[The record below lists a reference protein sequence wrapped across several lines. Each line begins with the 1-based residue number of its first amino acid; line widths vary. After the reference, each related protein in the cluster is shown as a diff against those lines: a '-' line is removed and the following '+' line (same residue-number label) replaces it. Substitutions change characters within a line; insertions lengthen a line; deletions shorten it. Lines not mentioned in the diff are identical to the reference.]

1 MKFELDTEN
10 KTIKL
15 KEEVNLNDFFSKI
28 DDLLG
33 EEWGDYTLIMREKVE
48 YVYKSI
54 PPTYTPY
61 TPPVNPNTDP
71 NNLPNIYC

>member
-33 EEWGDYTLIMREKVE
+33 EEWGDYTLIMADKVE

-54 PPTYTPY
+54 PPTY

>member
-15 KEEVNLNDFFSKI
+15 KEEVNLNDFFTKI

-33 EEWGDYTLIMREKVE
+33 EEWGDYTLIMADKVE

-54 PPTYTPY
+54 PPTYIPT
-61 TPPVNPNTDP
+61 VNPNTDP

>member
-15 KEEVNLNDFFSKI
+15 KEEVNLNDFFTKI

-33 EEWGDYTLIMREKVE
+33 EEWGDYTLIMGEKVE
-48 YVYKSI
+48 YVYKNT
-54 PPTYTPY
+54 PPTYTP
-61 TPPVNPNTDP
+61 PINPNTDP

>member
-15 KEEVNLNDFFSKI
+15 KEEVNLNDFFTKV

-33 EEWGDYTLIMREKVE
+33 EDWGEYTLIMGEKLE
-48 YVYKSI
+48 YIYKTV
-54 PPTYTPY
+54 PPTYTPQS
-61 TPPVNPNTDP
+61 NPNSDP
-71 NNLPNIYC
+71 NNIPNIYC

>member
-33 EEWGDYTLIMREKVE
+33 EEWGDYTLIMADKVE

-54 PPTYTPY
+54 PPTYTP
-61 TPPVNPNTDP
+61 PNTPNQDP
-71 NNLPNIYC
+71 DNPYKIYC

>member
-15 KEEVNLNDFFSKI
+15 KEEVNLNDFFSKV

-33 EEWGDYTLIMREKVE
+33 EDWGEYTLIMGEKLE
-48 YVYKSI
+48 YIYKTV
-54 PPTYTPY
+54 PPTYTPP
-61 TPPVNPNTDP
+61 TNPKTDP
-71 NNLPNIYC
+71 DNPYKIYC

>member
-15 KEEVNLNDFFSKI
+15 KEEVNLNDFFTKI

-33 EEWGDYTLIMREKVE
+33 EEWGDYTLIMGEKVE
-48 YVYKSI
+48 YVYKN
-54 PPTYTPY
+54 
-61 TPPVNPNTDP
+61 TPPISPPPYPPITDP
-71 NNLPNIYC
+71 KNLPNIYC